1 MEGENGISRDLPEP
15 DPTLL
20 RTLLFDFY
28 GELLTEKQ
36 RNCYDLHYNQDL
48 SLQEI
53 AEETGATR
61 QAVWDLIRRGE
72 QTLRETEAKT
82 GLVARALKRRA
93 ALERLTELAREI
105 APPLREQIED
115 LLKELAD

>member
-1 MEGENGISRDLPEP
+1 MDE
-15 DPTLL
+15 TLL

-36 RNCYDLHYNQDL
+36 RECYDLHYNSDL

-53 AEETGATR
+53 AEQVGTSR

-72 QTLRETEAKT
+72 QSLRETEGKT
-82 GLVARALKRRA
+82 GLVARALRRREKLDELRGLIA
-93 ALERLTELAREI
+93 GMPVNPEQARILALL
-105 APPLREQIED
+105 D
-115 LLKELAD
+115 ELAD

>member
-1 MEGENGISRDLPEP
+1 MDE
-15 DPTLL
+15 TLL

-36 RNCYDLHYNQDL
+36 RECYDLHYNSDL

-53 AEETGATR
+53 AEQVGTSR

-72 QTLRETEAKT
+72 QSLREIEGKT
-82 GLVARALKRRA
+82 GLVARALRRREKLDELRGLIA
-93 ALERLTELAREI
+93 GMPVNPEHARILALL
-105 APPLREQIED
+105 D
-115 LLKELAD
+115 ELAD